1 MKLSAFLFAGLVLG
15 VPVWLTAFP
24 LPPPLQTG
32 HLFGKDAVVGTP
44 PVPLSDE
51 LYALGW
57 SPDNAF
63 ATLERLTGTE
73 GQKTVRLRVHDL
85 VDDTLLAEKFWPDW
99 GDEDSKEAWWSAREE
114 EVNTIFARFRLVPTD
129 WQMGEF
135 PLINDNEFYTAA
147 LRSGRSSEPGW
158 IDRLEIVVHS
168 TGRGLKT
175 IGDHQ
180 GYWRWA
186 ALLGFVPSPF
196 ENRVALILVVQPTG
210 WNGARQPLRFL
221 ISGLSLKAGFP
232 KP

>member
-1 MKLSAFLFAGLVLG
+1 MKPLLLLTLGLILG
-15 VPVWLTAFP
+15 GPAWLPAFP
-24 LPPPLQTG
+24 LPPPLQTD
-32 HLFGKDAVVGTP
+32 HLFGKDAAGGTP
-44 PVPLSDE
+44 PVPLTDE

-63 ATLERLTGTE
+63 AVLERLTGTD
-73 GQKTVRLRVHDL
+73 GKKTARFQVFNL
-85 VDDTLLAEKFWPDW
+85 VDDSLLYEKSWPDW
-99 GDEDSKEAWWSAREE
+99 GDDENEQAWWSAKEN
-114 EVNTIFARFRLVPTD
+114 EVNAVFTRFALVPTD

-147 LRSGRSSEPGW
+147 LRAGRSSEPGW

-175 IGDHQ
+175 VGDHS

-186 ALLGFVPSPF
+186 TLLGFVPSPF
-196 ENRVALILVVQPTG
+196 ENRVALILLIQPTG
-210 WNGARQPLRFL
+210 WNGTQQPLRFL
-221 ISGLSLKAGFP
+221 VAGLSLKAGFP